1 VLALHPTLELQERI
15 SDLLLRSKEDALPP
29 QEATELER
37 YLLLEH
43 LVRLAKAHAAKRL
56 AQLPTQPP

>member
-1 VLALHPTLELQERI
+1 MYKLGTIL
-15 SDLLLRSKEDALPP
+15 SDLLLRGKEGMLLA

-43 LVRLAKAHAAKRL
+43 LVRLAKVHAAKRL
-56 AQLPTQPP
+56 AQQA